1 MFAGKDLSSAN
12 AIMIA
17 IAGMLV
23 VLLELALLAVC
34 IQVISKIIRGIE
46 AARKGKGDC
55 ATVEQTASA
64 QINADTTS
72 EALPSTL
79 SIGNLTLIDTDEPT
93 AAVIMAIVSDMS
105 GIELNHLNFK
115 SIKRIGD

>member
-1 MFAGKDLSSAN
+1 MFAGKDLSA
-12 AIMIA
+12 ADA
-17 IAGMLV
+17 VLVAVAGILV
-23 VLLELALLAVC
+23 VLIELAMLAVC
-34 IQVISKIIRGIE
+34 IQVISRIIRAIE
-46 AARKGKGDC
+46 SARKSKG
-55 ATVEQTASA
+55 ASAVVEPAVSA
-64 QINADTTS
+64 QINAGTP